1 MRDRLPTNAE
11 FDGWVE
17 RNRRG
22 EQAKSRRKH
31 A

>member
-11 FDGWVE
+11 FDFWIE
-17 RNRRG
+17 RNRRKD
-22 EQAKSRRKH
+22 EAKSRRRH